1 MKIAYYFILFI
12 SINLFSQ
19 ENHNLHYYFG
29 DLSTSF
35 NPNIPKPSEFLLNQG
50 EVGASHV
57 SHDRLVNYM
66 YSLAESSER
75 VSIENRGNS
84 FEGRPLILLT
94 ITSKNNHKNLNEI
107 RKNHLNQIDLKN
119 KKSNF
124 YDRPVVIYQGYSIHG
139 NEPSG
144 SNAALLYAYYLAA
157 SENEKLKNQLDNS
170 IVPRFHATTLF
181 FLL

>member
-19 ENHNLHYYFG
+19 ENYNLHYYFG

-75 VSIENRGNS
+75 VSIEDRGNS

-107 RKNHLNQIDLKN
+107 RKNHLNQIDFKN

-124 YDRPVVIYQGYSIHG
+124 YDRPVVIYQGLSLIHIS
-139 NEPSG
+139 EPTRP
-144 SNAALLYAYYLAA
+144 Y
-157 SENEKLKNQLDNS
+157 
-170 IVPRFHATTLF
+170 
-181 FLL
+181 

>member
-19 ENHNLHYYFG
+19 DNHNLHYYFG

-35 NPNIPKPSEFLLNQG
+35 NPNIPKPNEFLLNQG

-66 YSLAESSER
+66 YSLAKSSER

-94 ITSKNNHKNLNEI
+94 ITSKNNHKKLNEI
-107 RKNHLNQIDLKN
+107 RKNHLNQIN
-119 KKSNF
+119 
-124 YDRPVVIYQGYSIHG
+124 I
-139 NEPSG
+139 
-144 SNAALLYAYYLAA
+144 
-157 SENEKLKNQLDNS
+157 
-170 IVPRFHATTLF
+170 
-181 FLL
+181 